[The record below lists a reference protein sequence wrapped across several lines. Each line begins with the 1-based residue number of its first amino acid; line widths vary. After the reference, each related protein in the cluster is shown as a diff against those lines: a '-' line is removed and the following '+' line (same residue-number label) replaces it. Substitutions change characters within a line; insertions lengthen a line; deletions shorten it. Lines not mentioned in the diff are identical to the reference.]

1 MYTEICKLFPSDRA
15 NDNTVS
21 TLAQGDLIQALN
33 QENGA
38 LANRIQELLTR
49 IEVREEEIKKEET
62 RLNEHISELQV
73 DRVRLEQENQEQGCL
88 ITELTKK
95 TEDDLNTIMELQ
107 QKVAEGEQQG
117 DESHYVEEQW
127 GFKMHGE
134 CTVAVP
140 QGSQGNNQE
149 NEVESS
155 VKEMLK
161 DENTHLMMGQ
171 QSGSSTT
178 ASENHYDPSQSSVQS
193 PPHFSLL
200 TDQVDKLTRSVQS
213 LRTEQEELSGIIT
226 FLQEQQ
232 RDVTLSVQTQTE
244 LKQQLT
250 RTVWGLKVE
259 KDNISQYLDGLKQQ
273 QEQLTKVVRRL
284 KDEREQFTRSAPG
297 LTEEKEQL
305 TKSLI
310 DLKIEK
316 EKLLESITNGK
327 EERDQIAC
335 SRQSLQMERDQLN
348 HEVLSLKE
356 EKEKLS
362 DSLKCLKG
370 RGDGEKSSCTL
381 EDDRDK
387 LMKLIST
394 LKEEKE
400 RIELSVSCLKQ
411 EKEQINLH
419 QGPRRE
425 GNSHKAAL
433 VSRMNPNSAVA
444 MKTETR
450 TEEHTT
456 PRCQTNCDQ
465 GNIEQVLFEF

>member
-1 MYTEICKLFPSDRA
+1 MFPSDGTK
-15 NDNTVS
+15 DNTVS
-21 TLAQGDLIQALN
+21 ILAQGDLIQTLN

-38 LANRIQELLTR
+38 LANRIQELLTH
-49 IEVREEEIKKEET
+49 IEVREDKIKKEET
-62 RLNEHISELQV
+62 RLNEHISKLQV
-73 DRVRLEQENQEQGCL
+73 DRVRLERENQEQECL

-107 QKVAEGEQQG
+107 QKLAEGEQQG
-117 DESHYVEEQW
+117 DESHYIEEQC
-127 GFKMHGE
+127 GFKMQGE

-140 QGSQGNNQE
+140 KGCQGNNQE

-155 VKEMLK
+155 VKEVLK
-161 DENTHLMMGQ
+161 EENTHLMMGQ

-178 ASENHYDPSQSSVQS
+178 ASGNHTSC
-193 PPHFSLL
+193 
-200 TDQVDKLTRSVQS
+200 RSVQS
-213 LRTEQEELSGIIT
+213 LRDEQEELSGIIT
-226 FLQEQQ
+226 SLREQH

-273 QEQLTKVVRRL
+273 QEQLTKAVRRL
-284 KDEREQFTRSAPG
+284 KDDREQFTRSARG

-305 TKSLI
+305 TKALI

-335 SRQSLQMERDQLN
+335 PRQSLQTEKDQLN

-362 DSLKCLKG
+362 NSLKCRKG

-381 EDDRDK
+381 EDDCDK

-419 QGPRRE
+419 QGPRQE
-425 GNSHKAAL
+425 GNSHKVAL
-433 VSRMNPNSAVA
+433 VSRMNPNRAVTT
-444 MKTETR
+444 KTETG
-450 TEEHTT
+450 TEHTT

-465 GNIEQVLFEF
+465 GNIEQVLFES

>member
-1 MYTEICKLFPSDRA
+1 MYTEIRKPFPSDGA
-15 NDNTVS
+15 KDNTVS

-38 LANRIQELLTR
+38 LANRIQELLTH

-62 RLNEHISELQV
+62 RLNENISKLQV
-73 DRVRLEQENQEQGCL
+73 DRIRLEQENQEQGCL
-88 ITELTKK
+88 ITELTRK

-107 QKVAEGEQQG
+107 QKLAEGEQQG
-117 DESHYVEEQW
+117 DESLYVDEQC
-127 GFKMHGE
+127 GFKMQGQ
-134 CTVAVP
+134 CTAVP
-140 QGSQGNNQE
+140 EGSQWNNQE

-155 VKEMLK
+155 VKKVLK
-161 DENTHLMMGQ
+161 EENTHLMVGQ
-171 QSGSSTT
+171 QSGSSAT
-178 ASENHYDPSQSSVQS
+178 ASGNHYDPSQSSPQS
-193 PPHFSLL
+193 PPHFSLV

-213 LRTEQEELSGIIT
+213 LRAEQEELSGIIT
-226 FLQEQQ
+226 SLREQQ

-259 KDNISQYLDGLKQQ
+259 KDNICQYLDGLKQQ
-273 QEQLTKVVRRL
+273 QEQLTKVVRQL
-284 KDEREQFTRSAPG
+284 KDERDQFIRFARG

-305 TKSLI
+305 TKALI

-335 SRQSLQMERDQLN
+335 SRQSLQIERDQLN

-362 DSLKCLKG
+362 DSLKCLMG

-419 QGPRRE
+419 RGPRQE

-433 VSRMNPNSAVA
+433 VNRMNPNNAVA
-444 MKTETR
+444 TKSETG

-456 PRCQTNCDQ
+456 PRCQANCDQ
-465 GNIEQVLFEF
+465 GNTGQVLFES

>member
-1 MYTEICKLFPSDRA
+1 M
-15 NDNTVS
+15 
-21 TLAQGDLIQALN
+21 
-33 QENGA
+33 
-38 LANRIQELLTR
+38 
-49 IEVREEEIKKEET
+49 
-62 RLNEHISELQV
+62 
-73 DRVRLEQENQEQGCL
+73 EQENQEQGCL

-107 QKVAEGEQQG
+107 QKLTEGEQQG
-117 DESHYVEEQW
+117 DESHYVDEQC
-127 GFKMHGE
+127 GFKMQSE
-134 CTVAVP
+134 CTAAATE
-140 QGSQGNNQE
+140 GSQGNNQE

-155 VKEMLK
+155 VKEVLK
-161 DENTHLMMGQ
+161 EENTHLMMGQ

-178 ASENHYDPSQSSVQS
+178 ASGNHYDPSQSSLQS
-193 PPHFSLL
+193 S
-200 TDQVDKLTRSVQS
+200 QVDKLTRSVQS
-213 LRTEQEELSGIIT
+213 LRAEQEELSGIIT
-226 FLQEQQ
+226 SLREQQ

-250 RTVWGLKVE
+250 RTVWGLKVD
-259 KDNISQYLDGLKQQ
+259 KDNVSQYLDGLKQQ
-273 QEQLTKVVRRL
+273 QEQLTKVVRQMKDKRDQFIRFACGL
-284 KDEREQFTRSAPG
+284 K
-297 LTEEKEQL
+297 EEKEQL
-305 TKSLI
+305 TKAII

-335 SRQSLQMERDQLN
+335 SRQSLQTERDQLN

-419 QGPRRE
+419 QGPRQE
-425 GNSHKAAL
+425 GNSHTLATL
-433 VSRMNPNSAVA
+433 VSRMNPNSAVTT
-444 MKTETR
+444 KTETG